1 MKRVNVDVWSDFACP
16 WCWIAK
22 RRFEKA
28 VLGLAGQV
36 EVIVTPKS
44 YRLAKG
50 VVPEDFKEVLIQK
63 FGNAS
68 GAERMM
74 AAIAEH
80 GATEGL
86 KYNFDTMR
94 FGDTSD
100 AHALVKSIVS
110 PKDKHTAIERIF
122 QAYTTD
128 GIDIFNRE
136 VLISLVKDL
145 KFFGGALN
153 FDSTQIAYEIA
164 QDELEANRVSNGV
177 PLFIFNGDFHLS
189 GARGV
194 AEFENALLR
203 AAKDVPESLDE
214 VAGQSCG
221 IDGCTI

>member
-1 MKRVNVDVWSDFACP
+1 MKRVSVEVWSDFACP

-28 VLGLAGQV
+28 VLGLAGKV
-36 EVIVTPKS
+36 DVIVTPKS

-50 VVPEDFKEVLIQK
+50 VVPGDFKEAIYLK
-63 FGNAS
+63 FVSNTA
-68 GAERMM
+68 AEQMM
-74 AAIAEH
+74 SMVAEH
-80 GATEGL
+80 GAKEGL

-110 PKDKHTAIERIF
+110 PKDKHIAIERIF

-145 KFFGGALN
+145 KFFGGTLN

-164 QDELEANRVSNGV
+164 QDELEANRISNGV
-177 PLFIFNGDFHLS
+177 PLFVFNGDFHLS

-203 AAKDVPESLDE
+203 AAEDVPESLDD